1 MSNDIIKTV
10 VKVKKNREQKLKSE
24 QTEIGI
30 MIEWFIHMVLYAII
44 LIIISL
50 VFPNTVYIDNS
61 AFGLWALLAA
71 ILISFL
77 NQTIKPIIVW
87 LTLPLTGLTL
97 GLFYPFINLIILK
110 LVSILMMGHFE
121 INGIFFAVIVSI
133 IISIFNI
140 FIDNIVF
147 KVIRKGR

>member
-1 MSNDIIKTV
+1 
-10 VKVKKNREQKLKSE
+10 
-24 QTEIGI
+24 
-30 MIEWFIHMVLYAII
+30 MILYAVI

-50 VFPNTVYIDNS
+50 IFPNTVYIDRS

-110 LVSILMMGHFE
+110 LVSILMMGYFE
-121 INGIFFAVIVSI
+121 INGIFFAALVSL
-133 IISIFNI
+133 IISGLNI
-140 FIDNIVF
+140 FIDKTIF
-147 KVIRKGR
+147 KVIRKGL